1 MECWKRWFPLLKR
14 CGMSNRPMT
23 REVTSGQRRSLR
35 ELLES
40 RGHALRKNA
49 KNKYLEFEVRTDAKS
64 IFTLYTSGKLVST
77 VREGDS
83 EGLIL
88 EDEISRLVGK
98 AGVSTGEKKKVPK
111 DVGANASSGILN
123 FAGVDETGT
132 GELLGTAILAGALFP
147 RAIQDRVQG
156 LVGHVETKAK
166 RAASGW
172 ERLGHQMADLR
183 VDGLALSALSL
194 PNRLF
199 DRYSKNALLDFA
211 YVRVVGDLIAA
222 SGRNPE
228 GALDDMELAIDD
240 YGTGPFLKEAV
251 AAWRA
256 RGLTV
261 RIETKADDN
270 YLAARAAS
278 VLARA
283 TRAREMSGLQ
293 ADEIDGPLGTGNA
306 GHRDTLAWLRR
317 RARSNA
323 GWPSFVKTSFR
334 TVTEIDRVEAV
345 TKEPVPPVSDLLDP
359 DSAREFVE
367 GRLNVKNA
375 QVRTGGT
382 RFSSRLEVD
391 ASSSTARSRSF
402 EFLPLLC
409 GGVVLD
415 ETISLELLDELLD
428 RETGFL
434 SGWRILVG
442 KDSDIDDPF
451 FLSLARAHAR
461 GVVQVVPTEQ
471 VDPLRRAAERAGLQ
485 LMAPGGDSEGLHAVL
500 NKA

>member
-1 MECWKRWFPLLKR
+1 
-14 CGMSNRPMT
+14 MSNRPIS
-23 REVTSGQRRSLR
+23 REVTPSQRRALR

-88 EDEISRLVGK
+88 EDEIGRLVGK
-98 AGVSTGEKKKVPK
+98 GGLSTSGGKTAPKVGVKTSP
-111 DVGANASSGILN
+111 GISN
-123 FAGVDETGT
+123 FAGIDETGT
-132 GELLGTAILAGALFP
+132 GELLGSAILAGALFP
-147 RAIQDRVQG
+147 RAIQDQVQA
-156 LVGHVETKAK
+156 LVGHVETKTK

-172 ERLGHQMADLR
+172 ERLGHEMANLR
-183 VDGLALSALSL
+183 VDGLALSALLL

-222 SGRNPE
+222 SGRNPT

-240 YGTGPFLKEAV
+240 YGTGSFLNEA
-251 AAWRA
+251 ADAWRR

-293 ADEIDGPLGTGNA
+293 ADETDGPLGTGNA

-334 TVTEIDRVEAV
+334 TVTEIDRVAAV
-345 TKEPVPPVSDLLDP
+345 TKESVPPISDLLDP
-359 DSAREFVE
+359 DSVRDFLA
-367 GRLNVKNA
+367 GCLNVKTA
-375 QVRTGGT
+375 QVRTGGA

-391 ASSSTARSRSF
+391 ASGSASLCRSL

-409 GGVVLD
+409 GGIVLD
-415 ETISLELLDELLD
+415 EAISLDSLDELLD

-442 KDSDIDDPF
+442 QDSDTDDPF

-471 VDPLRRAAERAGLQ
+471 ADPLQRAVERAGLQ

-500 NKA
+500 SQT